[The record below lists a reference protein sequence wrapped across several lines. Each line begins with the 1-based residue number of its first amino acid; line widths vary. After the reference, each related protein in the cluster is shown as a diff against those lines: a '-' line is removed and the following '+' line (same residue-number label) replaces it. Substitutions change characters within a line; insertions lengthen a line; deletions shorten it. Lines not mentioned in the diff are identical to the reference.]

1 MERCCIFLLN
11 FYQIFSQRF
20 STNFLGYYLD
30 RSLFRLILFRLS
42 VFGFSTL
49 LLFALGGCSSDN
61 SNASKVLEF
70 TSTPSHINLVNQT
83 IYDLSGTCTE
93 AQAEI
98 GVRIGDLAEFQV
110 PCKEDLTWE
119 FTGLDLSS
127 IQDGQEV
134 AVIIRQGDNATQS
147 NGLLLELTVIKDT
160 ILPTVSLGSL
170 PPISTSNQSQF
181 TLGGLCSEEG
191 QTISVLVGDL
201 PEQTATCES
210 LAWTLE
216 FDISALIT
224 NTVLILVDSTDA
236 AGNPAT
242 QVSITMNRD
251 FSAPRVAFTSTD
263 FNITSANQN
272 SYSLEGTCDL
282 KYSVNLIIGSLTR
295 ESLNCSNNGVW
306 ELTNKN
312 VSTLPDG
319 PAITIRVEQQNPS
332 SGTIGFTEQVI
343 VKDTVHPAP
352 TLTTASLFV
361 NASNKGSYSLEGGCD
376 GSENVSV
383 TLGSQN
389 TASTACSSRQWSYS
403 VSLFFIR
410 RLIYAGYFPKRH
422 IR

>member
-1 MERCCIFLLN
+1 MYSLEI
-11 FYQIFSQRF
+11 
-20 STNFLGYYLD
+20 YL
-30 RSLFRLILFRLS
+30 R
-42 VFGFSTL
+42 
-49 LLFALGGCSSDN
+49 
-61 SNASKVLEF
+61 
-70 TSTPSHINLVNQT
+70 
-83 IYDLSGTCTE
+83 
-93 AQAEI
+93 
-98 GVRIGDLAEFQV
+98 
-110 PCKEDLTWE
+110 
-119 FTGLDLSS
+119 
-127 IQDGQEV
+127 
-134 AVIIRQGDNATQS
+134 
-147 NGLLLELTVIKDT
+147 
-160 ILPTVSLGSL
+160 
-170 PPISTSNQSQF
+170 
-181 TLGGLCSEEG
+181 
-191 QTISVLVGDL
+191 
-201 PEQTATCES
+201 QTATCES

-282 KYSVNLIIGSLTR
+282 NYSVNLIIGSLPR
-295 ESLNCSNNGVW
+295 EPLNCSNNGTW

-319 PAITIRVEQQNPS
+319 TAIIIRVEQQNSS

-361 NASNKGSYSLEGGCD
+361 NASNEGSYSLEGGCD
-376 GSENVSV
+376 GSEDVSV

-403 VSLFFIR
+403 VASSLSEGSHVLAISQKDTFDNEGVLSPSPTLIKDTTLPTVALASNQNINSANAANYHPQGTCSEEGTVTVTVANLSSATALCNGSAWQLSSGINASGLSDAVSISITLSIEDLAGNTFSTTDTVSKDIAKRQRQHPCLLTPAMREVTLYKEAVTEVKMCPSLWVLKILSLQLAIR
-410 RLIYAGYFPKRH
+410 DSGAIL
-422 IR
+422 